1 MDYFKYLV
9 STTRNPY
16 HMHLSDAEGSYVTDD
31 AGKRYLD
38 MIAGISVNNLGHKH
52 PVIMDALR
60 AQSEKFLHVLVY
72 GDFTSSS
79 QVGLAE
85 ALVKALPEGL

>member
-16 HMHLSDAEGSYVTDD
+16 HMHLRDAEGSYVTDD
-31 AGKRYLD
+31 QGKRYLD

-52 PVIMDALR
+52 PVIMKALR
-60 AQSEKFLHVLVY
+60 AQSEKFLDSLLTY
-72 GDFTSSS
+72 SFTF
-79 QVGLAE
+79 L
-85 ALVKALPEGL
+85 LEGLRVNTVSR